1 MKKVILILD
10 NGYKVKQMDL
20 GFSLKLQEVDFKE
33 ILLILWKV
41 EMELNYFKVG
51 ICIKALM
58 IKVNFMDLDS
68 IIGKMEVIIK
78 VNSKKV

>member
-1 MKKVILILD
+1 
-10 NGYKVKQMDL
+10 
-20 GFSLKLQEVDFKE
+20 
-33 ILLILWKV
+33 
-41 EMELNYFKVG
+41 MELSYFKVG
-51 ICIKALM
+51 TCTKALM